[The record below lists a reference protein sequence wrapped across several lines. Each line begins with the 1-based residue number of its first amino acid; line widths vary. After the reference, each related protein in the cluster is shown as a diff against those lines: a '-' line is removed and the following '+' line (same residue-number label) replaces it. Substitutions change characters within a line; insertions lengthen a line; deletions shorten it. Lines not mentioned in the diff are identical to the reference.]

1 MAKPPAMAQPN
12 MMAQVRHDGQ
22 TYPESIGYNPMRA
35 TGTTNQTEITN
46 SMQVQG
52 QHNIGADG
60 NPIHVGF
67 GAEEGDVMKFS
78 PKYVQPAPKTNPV
91 EKPQIKI
98 PALGLASFSPR
109 PSGVG
114 NGDETLDLNLED
126 EQVSFQAGASA
137 RQFPDTARY
146 RAFQG
151 IGAERTTSM
160 NQNNLT
166 AIPGGFQVVE
176 DKSNFLDPDAL
187 QDFFR

>member
-1 MAKPPAMAQPN
+1 
-12 MMAQVRHDGQ
+12 
-22 TYPESIGYNPMRA
+22 
-35 TGTTNQTEITN
+35 
-46 SMQVQG
+46 
-52 QHNIGADG
+52 
-60 NPIHVGF
+60 
-67 GAEEGDVMKFS
+67 MKFS
-78 PKYVQPAPKTNPV
+78 PKYVQPAPQSNPIQ
-91 EKPQIKI
+91 KPQIKI
-98 PALGLASFSPR
+98 PGLGLASMSPR
-109 PSGVG
+109 PSGVGVG

-166 AIPGGFQVVE
+166 AIPGGVQIVE
-176 DKSNFLDPDAL
+176 DKSNFLDPEAL